1 MGGSGLRKALPLTEI
16 LTETM
21 RTYDPHFTEKMRNE
35 TLEWF
40 EARMERLPQSL
51 QINPATSTANLPRTV
66 QSLMGILRANKP
78 SVVLSGYMET
88 LLQIRDRLE
97 EQGFE

>member
-1 MGGSGLRKALPLTEI
+1 
-16 LTETM
+16 M

-66 QSLMGILRANKP
+66 QSLMGIL
-78 SVVLSGYMET
+78 
-88 LLQIRDRLE
+88 
-97 EQGFE
+97 